1 MSRAELEDY
10 IRAAGES
17 RFRAAQIA
25 DWLRRG
31 VDFDGMSNLPAA
43 LRARLIETC
52 TSGIPKIERKLVSQV
67 DGTVKYLFRLDD
79 GECVETVIMFYKHGT
94 TACISSQVGCRMGCR
109 FCASTIGG
117 KVRDLRPS
125 EMLGQLTA
133 AARDLGER
141 IDGVVMMGIGEP
153 FDNYENMA
161 GFLKLIHHPDGYNL
175 SYRNITVSTC
185 GVIPGIRKFMEDFPQ
200 VNLAISLHAPN
211 EAIRRQSMPV
221 TRKYG
226 YDELMEVCREYAK
239 VTGRRITF
247 EYALIDGFN
256 DSRENALEL
265 AGRLKGWQTHVNLI
279 PLNKVEGTGYD
290 TPNRESVQRFRR
302 ILEENHVAV
311 TVRRTLGADIDAA
324 CGQLRL
330 RYRSFIDY

>member
-1 MSRAELEDY
+1 MRNLTGED
-10 IRAAGES
+10 I
-17 RFRAAQIA
+17 
-25 DWLRRG
+25 
-31 VDFDGMSNLPAA
+31 N
-43 LRARLIETC
+43 
-52 TSGIPKIERKLVSQV
+52 
-67 DGTVKYLFRLDD
+67 
-79 GECVETVIMFYKHGT
+79 H
-94 TACISSQVGCRMGCR
+94 
-109 FCASTIGG
+109 
-117 KVRDLRPS
+117 
-125 EMLGQLTA
+125 
-133 AARDLGER
+133 
-141 IDGVVMMGIGEP
+141 VVMMGIGEP

-161 GFLKLIHHPDGYNL
+161 GFLRLIHHPDGYNL

-226 YDELMEVCREYAK
+226 YDELMAVCREYAK

-330 RYRSFIDY
+330 R